1 MTISA
6 ATSPE
11 LLNGGVGARLAV
23 ADDARMSSSHPRA
36 GGPSRR
42 GSFTAAEK
50 LEHLQGY
57 ELACEQQ
64 QAGAYLRREG
74 LYSSQVVEWRR
85 LRCRAGV
92 LDAKAKA
99 KAKATTRKVGPA
111 HRRAGRDRPATA
123 PAGGDAAAPGHHGD
137 RAQRE
142 PRLGAKVVRIEDGES
157 GLSAR
162 TIKRRL
168 ASIAGL
174 YEYLIIPGDTA
185 VSHNPVPCGLALR
198 AKVSAPC
205 AASP

>member
-1 MTISA
+1 MTIST

-74 LYSSQVVEWRR
+74 MYSSQVVEWRR
-85 LRCRAGV
+85 LRDAGV

-99 KAKATTRKVGPA
+99 KATARK
-111 HRRAGRDRPATA
+111 AGRPTGEQGEIA
-123 PAGGDAAAPGHHGD
+123 
-137 RAQRE
+137 
-142 PRLGAKVVRIEDGES
+142 RLRRQLEV
-157 GLSAR
+157 
-162 TIKRRL
+162 TQRRL
-168 ASIAGL
+168 DTTETALSVSLASV
-174 YEYLIIPGDTA
+174 PRSSVSRTA
-185 VSHNPVPCGLALR
+185 RAACRLAPSSGGWRRSL
-198 AKVSAPC
+198 ACMST
-205 AASP
+205 